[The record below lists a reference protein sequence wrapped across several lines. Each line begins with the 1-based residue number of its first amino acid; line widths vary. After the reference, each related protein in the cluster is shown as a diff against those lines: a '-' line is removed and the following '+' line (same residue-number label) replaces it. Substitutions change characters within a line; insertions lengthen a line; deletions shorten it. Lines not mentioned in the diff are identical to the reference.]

1 LNIVERK
8 GKKNR
13 RKLCSDELHSLY
25 SSPGII
31 RGIKSRGMRWL
42 KLKMIYR
49 GRYNSLSKAVTQ
61 INMELFIEK
70 SKVVAFKGR
79 NPEQFL
85 KFAWTLCAVSQN
97 EFSL

>member
-1 LNIVERK
+1 
-8 GKKNR
+8 
-13 RKLCSDELHSLY
+13 
-25 SSPGII
+25 
-31 RGIKSRGMRWL
+31 MRWL

-79 NPEQFL
+79 NPEQFF
-85 KFAWTLCAVSQN
+85 KFAWILCAVSQN